1 MEQPPEN
8 LTNNIEDMLDT
19 CVDGLC
25 EVLTEDNRVLFVGRL
40 EQYDPKQNEVWI
52 DLRRGSEPPQ
62 GVIHNM
68 PVKVQIHVKKQ
79 SGSLVMLYGNVSL
92 CAATYW
98 TIIVRNVVACAE
110 SRRAFRQKV
119 GVEAQILWGP
129 GLHFRAKCQVED
141 ISLVGVAIHSP
152 LKLEIGSRIVL
163 SIPALIEDGPNYELP
178 CSVVVRRNTAEA
190 GLPPKWRY
198 GCDFGGLE
206 EQVEETL
213 CKDLFTLQA
222 RTMNRG

>member
-40 EQYDPKQNEVWI
+40 EEYDPEQNEVWI
-52 DLRRGSEPPQ
+52 DLHRGSETPR
-62 GVIHNM
+62 GVIHKM

-98 TIIVRNVVACAE
+98 TIIVRNVVACSEA
-110 SRRAFRQKV
+110 RRAFRQKV
-119 GVEAQILWGP
+119 RVEAQILWGP
-129 GLHFRAKCQVED
+129 GLHFRAKCQLED
-141 ISLVGVAIHSP
+141 ISLVGVAIYSP

-163 SIPALIEDGPNYELP
+163 SIPALIKGGPSYELP
-178 CSVVVRRNTAEA
+178 CSVVVRRNTAEE
-190 GLPPKWRY
+190 GLPPLWRY
-198 GCDFGGLE
+198 GCDFGGLKGQTE
-206 EQVEETL
+206 SLL
-213 CKDLFTLQA
+213 CKDIFALQA
-222 RTMNRG
+222 KSVNRE

>member
-1 MEQPPEN
+1 
-8 LTNNIEDMLDT
+8 
-19 CVDGLC
+19 
-25 EVLTEDNRVLFVGRL
+25 
-40 EQYDPKQNEVWI
+40 
-52 DLRRGSEPPQ
+52 
-62 GVIHNM
+62 
-68 PVKVQIHVKKQ
+68 
-79 SGSLVMLYGNVSL
+79 MLYGNVSL

-190 GLPPKWRY
+190 GLPPKEVSY
-198 GCDFGGLE
+198 EKVVGPGSGAGFLPA
-206 EQVEETL
+206 
-213 CKDLFTLQA
+213 FPP
-222 RTMNRG
+222 RGVCRGSRRLPG